1 MGIEFCRGYL
11 YPLSLSLQAS
21 FHLSHPFLT
30 HPTTVS
36 STPSLPF
43 LSCFTCFSLYHFLPH
58 TPLPLS
64 SVLLVFL
71 LISCIRQGGKAPLTA
86 QHLVCFISHIIPL
99 IIFCTPL
106 HLSISL
112 LQQYSTFLNF
122 HLLSPSP
129 YIPPSSSLPSSQIS
143 YSPHL
148 SLSHPPYYLLE
159 ATY

>member
-1 MGIEFCRGYL
+1 MGIEVGEFCREGICA
-11 YPLSLSLQAS
+11 PLPFITSLP
-21 FHLSHPFLT
+21 HLSHPFLT
-30 HPTTVS
+30 HPTVS
-36 STPSLPF
+36 STPSL
-43 LSCFTCFSLYHFLPH
+43 SLLPH
-58 TPLPLS
+58 MLLSLPFFAPHS
-64 SVLLVFL
+64 SPSLLCPFGFL